1 MKSGTGIAR
10 IVATLGLTVIISLL
24 VVRSLQP
31 PISQAKLALLHPG
44 MSASDVRHVLGP
56 PDQIFPGGQS
66 YTVKGRHYIK
76 REQWTY
82 ARRFAFAYIN
92 VHFETNGVFTHH
104 NFETF

>member
-1 MKSGTGIAR
+1 MKSGTRRAR
-10 IVATLGLTVIISLL
+10 IVATLGMTVIISLL

-31 PISQAKLALLHPG
+31 PISPAKLALLHPG
-44 MSASDVRHVLGP
+44 MSASDVRQILGP
-56 PDQIFPGGQS
+56 PDQIFPGGKS

-76 REQWTY
+76 REQWSY

-92 VHFETNGVFTHH
+92 VHFDTSGVFTHH